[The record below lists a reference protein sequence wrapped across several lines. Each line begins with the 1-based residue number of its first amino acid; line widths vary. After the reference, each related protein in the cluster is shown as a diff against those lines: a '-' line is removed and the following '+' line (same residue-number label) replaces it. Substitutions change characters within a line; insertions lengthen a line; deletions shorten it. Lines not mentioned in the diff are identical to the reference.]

1 MDALDLADATLT
13 FLFSDIEG
21 STRLE
26 QEVGTRAYA
35 DVRERHRVL
44 LRAAFAACGGE
55 EQGTEG
61 DSFFVVFHT
70 ARGALTAAV
79 AAQRAVAAEPWPPD
93 AEIRVRMGIHSGEA
107 RVAGGSLVG
116 IDINRAARIAGVAY
130 GGQVL
135 VSDTTRAL
143 VHGEPL
149 GDVAFRDLGPH
160 RLKDLHEP
168 QHLYQLVADGLRT
181 EFPGLRSL
189 DGRRVRLPAQLTSF
203 VGRDRRGRR
212 RRAAAGGAPAGDAD
226 RSRRDGEDPPGAAA
240 RRRRRGRLRR
250 RRLLREPRRRARPGP
265 GRLADRHEP
274 GPHRDRQPP
283 DPRPAGGVAGREG
296 DPPGA
301 RQLRAGHRRRAAGRR
316 SPPRGTGPQAA
327 GHVEGRAADLR
338 GARVPGARPAHA
350 ARPGRADRPRAG
362 PASRAGAEPRGRRPR
377 GLRVRGAVRRP
388 GDGRPPGVPGHER
401 ERGGRRG
408 DLCPIG
414 RDATGHRARR
424 RAGEAAHARGDPQ
437 QAHPPAGDPRRGLT

>member
-1 MDALDLADATLT
+1 MDALDFSDATLT

-61 DSFFVVFHT
+61 DSFFVVFRT

-79 AAQRAVAAEPWPPD
+79 AAQRAVAAEPWPPG

-149 GDVAFRDLGPH
+149 GDVALPRPRPAPPQGPPGATAPVPA
-160 RLKDLHEP
+160 RGGRA
-168 QHLYQLVADGLRT
+168 ADGL
-181 EFPGLRSL
+181 PGPPLA
-189 DGRRVRLPAQLTSF
+189 RRAARQAAGAADVVRGP
-203 VGRDRRGRR
+203 GRRGRR
-212 RRAAAGGAPAGDAD
+212 RRTAAGAAPAGDAH
-226 RSRRDGEDPPGAAA
+226 RSGRDGKDPPGVAA
-240 RRRRRGRLRR
+240 RRRRRRRLRR
-250 RRLLREPRRRARPGP
+250 RRPLREPRRRARPGP
-265 GRLADRHEP
+265 RRLADRHEP
-274 GPHRDRQPP
+274 GPGRDRQPP

-327 GHVEGRAADLR
+327 GDVEGGAAHLR

-350 ARPGRADRPRAG
+350 ARPGRADRPRAR
-362 PASRAGAEPRGRRPR
+362 PAARGERS
-377 GLRVRGAVRRP
+377 LEADALAAYESVRAVRRP
-388 GDGRPPGVPGHER
+388 GDGRPPRLPGHER

-408 DLCPIG
+408 DLCPAG
-414 RDATGHRARR
+414 RDAAGHRARR
-424 RAGEAAHARGDPQ
+424 RAGEAAHARGDPR